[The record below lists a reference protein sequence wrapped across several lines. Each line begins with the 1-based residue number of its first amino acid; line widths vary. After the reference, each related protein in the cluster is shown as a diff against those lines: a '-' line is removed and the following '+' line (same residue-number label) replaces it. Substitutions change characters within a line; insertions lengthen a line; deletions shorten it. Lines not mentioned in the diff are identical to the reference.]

1 MKRNLTYLLPLL
13 TLLAA
18 LAFPAKPGVRAEA
31 AASPLLVVISSA
43 TGVTDI
49 SSALLR
55 RAFEGLPAEY
65 QSGKRLLPLNLPLGS
80 AERARFDRVVLGLNP
95 DEVGRFWVD
104 QRVRGAAQPP
114 RTLAVELA
122 VRVVASFPGAISYLD
137 SSGLKPGLQ
146 VLSIDGRQP
155 GAAGYLLSR

>member
-1 MKRNLTYLLPLL
+1 MKRNLSYLLPIL

-18 LAFPAKPGVRAEA
+18 IAFPARPGVRAEA
-31 AASPLLVVISSA
+31 ANPLLVVVSAA
-43 TGVTDI
+43 TGLTDI

-65 QSGKRLLPLNLPLGS
+65 RSGKRLLPLNLPLGS
-80 AERARFDRVVLGLNP
+80 AERVRFDRIVLGLGP

-114 RTLAVELA
+114 RTLSVDLA
-122 VRVVASFPGAISYLD
+122 LRVVASFPGAISYVD
-137 SSGLKPGLQ
+137 SSALKPGLQ
-146 VLSIDGRQP
+146 VLSIDGKQP
-155 GAAGYLLSR
+155 SAAGYVFAH